1 LEFFVIFIHRNEEF
15 AMDNLDKV
23 RARQKSKSEKEA
35 KRNSRSGKR
44 TASSGGGRA
53 SAEDSRGAQ
62 MRTHGDRGQSV
73 NTSSQAK
80 PKRRRRRRSKY
91 AWVFTTLKILFLVM
105 LACAIG
111 VGIWVFS
118 MIDFTFG
125 DDLSSMN
132 LNISSKVYYTNAAGE
147 AVKYAQFDAKEN
159 RIWVSIDKMPKN
171 LINAFVSIEDQRFFK
186 HKGVDLKRTAGAA
199 LNYIT
204 KGDSSYGGSTI
215 TQQLVKNITRDDERT
230 SSRKIR
236 EILRALVLETK
247 LSKEQILE
255 MYMNT
260 IYLGQGT
267 NGVEAA
273 ANKYFSKDVS
283 ELTLTECASI
293 AGITQLPA
301 KYDPILQPEA
311 NKEKRTTVLGK
322 MLELECINKE
332 EYESAVAEE
341 IKLNVS
347 ENGTANIQSYF
358 LDHLFE
364 ELQDDLVKKGYTEDF
379 AANMIYNGGLKI
391 YSTVDPDIQETM
403 EDYFED
409 SDNFPRLSG
418 DVQPQAAM
426 VISEPST
433 GEIKGIVGGRGQK
446 DRNRGLNRATQS
458 KRQPGSSI
466 KPLAVYAPAI
476 DLGVITQSSYVD
488 DSPLDIDGWR
498 PKNSG
503 GNFRGHVSV
512 ETAVTWSY
520 NIPAVRVLEE
530 VGVDNSFEYMKNKLH
545 MDSLVAS
552 RNSGGKIHSDKNLSA
567 LALGGLTDGVTVM
580 EMNTAYSAL
589 ANGGKYIE
597 PHMYTKVYDVEG
609 KLLLNKEV
617 NKEQVF
623 RASTA
628 YIVSNMLKKV
638 VQNGTGSGA
647 KISGIDTC
655 GKTGTTDDNKDRWFI
670 GYTPYLCGSVW
681 FGYDK
686 PKTISYGGNN
696 PALVIWDNIMTKIH
710 ADLPEREFKQPED
723 VDKISVCRRTGKA
736 ASSGCTA
743 VTQYADVARAKEK
756 CSGSH
761 EYIGTK
767 PYMSI
772 KQFNGD
778 DDEEEKPKS
787 GDEGNEEKT
796 DTSEGSTTTGGTS
809 VTVPAE
815 GTSTTPP
822 QPTVP
827 TEPAA

>member
-1 LEFFVIFIHRNEEF
+1 MFFVISIHRNEEF

-23 RARQKSKSEKEA
+23 RARQKSKSEKET
-35 KRNSRSGKR
+35 KRNKRSKRSASSDILASGVAQNENSRSAHTRVSGG
-44 TASSGGGRA
+44 ASSQG
-53 SAEDSRGAQ
+53 
-62 MRTHGDRGQSV
+62 
-73 NTSSQAK
+73 K
-80 PKRRRRRRSKY
+80 PKRRRRRKSKY
-91 AWVFTTLKILFLVM
+91 AWIFTTLKILFLVM

-147 AVKYAQFDAKEN
+147 AVKYAQFDATEN

-230 SSRKIR
+230 SSRKLR
-236 EILRALVLETK
+236 EILRSLVLETK

-255 MYMNT
+255 MYLNT
-260 IYLGQGT
+260 IYLGQGA

-273 ANKYFSKDVS
+273 ANTYFSKDVS
-283 ELTLTECASI
+283 ELNLTECACI

-301 KYDPILQPEA
+301 KYDPILEPEA
-311 NKEKRTTVLGK
+311 NKEKRLTVLGK
-322 MLELECINKE
+322 MLELGCISKD
-332 EYESAVAEE
+332 EYDTASKEE

-347 ENGTANIQSYF
+347 EINAVKIQSYF
-358 LDHLFE
+358 LDQLFE
-364 ELQDDLVKKGYTEDF
+364 ELQDDLVKKGYTEEF

-409 SDNFPRLSG
+409 SDNFPKLSG

-476 DLGVITQSSYVD
+476 DMGVVTPSSYVD

-503 GNFRGHVSV
+503 GKFRGYVSV

-520 NIPAVRVLEE
+520 NIPAVRVLEG
-530 VGVDNSFEYMKNKLH
+530 VGVDKSFDYMKNKLH
-545 MDSLVAS
+545 IDSLVTS
-552 RNSGGKIHSDKNLSA
+552 RNVGGDIHSDKNLSA

-609 KLLLNKEV
+609 KLLLTKEI
-617 NKEQVF
+617 KEEQVF
-623 RASTA
+623 RPSTA

-638 VQNGTGSGA
+638 VQSGTGSGA

-686 PKTISYGGNN
+686 PKAISYGGNN
-696 PALVIWDNIMTKIH
+696 PALTIWDNIMTKLH
-710 ADLPEREFKQPED
+710 ADMPEREFEQPDD

-743 VTQYADVARAKEK
+743 VTQYADVNVAKEK
-756 CSGSH
+756 CKGSH

-767 PYMSI
+767 PYMSV
-772 KQFNGD
+772 QEYNG
-778 DDEEEKPKS
+778 DDEEESKPS
-787 GDEGNEEKT
+787 SDGGDNQNKPVT
-796 DTSEGSTTTGGTS
+796 DTPEGSPSHGDTPS
-809 VTVPAE
+809 APAE
-815 GTSTTPP
+815 GTSTAPP
-822 QPTVP
+822 QV
-827 TEPAA
+827 TEPANPAA